1 MAQYQCFG
9 AGAGERLRAVAVRL
23 RGAVM
28 TKLRQVLTF
37 LTNFNNFTQI
47 EKKLGT
53 GNNSLLKKFPQ
64 PAA

>member
-37 LTNFNNFTQI
+37 
-47 EKKLGT
+47 
-53 GNNSLLKKFPQ
+53 
-64 PAA
+64 